1 MTGKSQIPT
10 APQPGS
16 RRFALRLSLFYGALF
31 GLLGT
36 HLPFFPVW
44 LRAIGIEA
52 SWIGVITAVPA
63 VTRFTVLPIVVGVA
77 ERRRAVRGALVL
89 AAFVTAVG
97 FAIVGTQHG
106 ALSIFL
112 FYVATCCLWTPMIPL
127 TDAYALQGIM
137 RFGLNYGRMRLWGSA
152 AFIAGAL
159 ACGLL
164 IDVIAA
170 SQLIWIIVCIAALGA
185 VLSLVL
191 QPLDSPRKG
200 VIGMPDGGTLLR
212 EAGFLA
218 IIFSAALIQGSHAAY
233 YTFASID
240 WQAQGLGGL
249 TIAALWALGVLAEI
263 LVFALSPRF
272 TLKPAA
278 LVVVGGLSA
287 VTRWLIAAQ
296 EPPVGVL
303 ALVQLA
309 HGLTYG
315 LTQLGTMAL
324 LVRHVPVHVMARGQG
339 YLAACSGIVTSS
351 ASIVSG
357 AIYARY
363 GHGVYYAMAAMAAIG
378 TTVMW
383 LARLRLGDHP
393 HSAASGG

>member
-1 MTGKSQIPT
+1 
-10 APQPGS
+10 
-16 RRFALRLSLFYGALF
+16 
-31 GLLGT
+31 
-36 HLPFFPVW
+36 
-44 LRAIGIEA
+44 
-52 SWIGVITAVPA
+52 
-63 VTRFTVLPIVVGVA
+63 
-77 ERRRAVRGALVL
+77 
-89 AAFVTAVG
+89 
-97 FAIVGTQHG
+97 
-106 ALSIFL
+106 
-112 FYVATCCLWTPMIPL
+112 
-127 TDAYALQGIM
+127 
-137 RFGLNYGRMRLWGSA
+137 
-152 AFIAGAL
+152 
-159 ACGLL
+159 
-164 IDVIAA
+164 
-170 SQLIWIIVCIAALGA
+170 
-185 VLSLVL
+185 
-191 QPLDSPRKG
+191 
-200 VIGMPDGGTLLR
+200 
-212 EAGFLA
+212 
-218 IIFSAALIQGSHAAY
+218 
-233 YTFASID
+233 
-240 WQAQGLGGL
+240 
-249 TIAALWALGVLAEI
+249 
-263 LVFALSPRF
+263 
-272 TLKPAA
+272 LKPAA